1 MKDFQKSKICIA
13 LIALTLVGH
22 AQDWRRLEKEKRY
35 DEALIALETLAA
47 ANPGEQVQ
55 FLRSAVDISLKYLK
69 SPEKALAYADQIS
82 DKAWSSFLRFTILL
96 DAGRDEDALALLK
109 KTPPESFPIEAQ
121 SDAFRRIGLLYQKS
135 GDTDRALAAFH
146 RAIEAPGGGI
156 GEWIWSC
163 KYAADLHRER
173 GETDKEIEL
182 YRLCLSKPVFLA
194 GRNECLFA
202 YVRYLAG
209 AGNFSEA
216 FAVLDAE
223 KPVFD
228 SREPDYWTV
237 RFGIEYARL
246 LAMSGERVKAI
257 DAYDRAERHGASQV
271 QINEIQKERQA
282 LIDLLSSEL

>member
-1 MKDFQKSKICIA
+1 MQTFRTLPIFVA
-13 LIALTLVGH
+13 LLVLTLTAH

-35 DEALIALETLAA
+35 DEALTALETLAV
-47 ANPGEQVQ
+47 ANPGKQVQ
-55 FLRSAVDISLKYLK
+55 FLRSAADISLKYLK
-69 SPEKALAYADQIS
+69 NPERALAYADQLN

-96 DAGRDEDALALLK
+96 DSSREEEAMALLK
-109 KTPPESFPIEAQ
+109 KTPPESFPIETQ

-135 GDTDRALAAFH
+135 GETDRALATYH

-156 GEWIWSC
+156 VEWTWSC
-163 KYAADLHRER
+163 KYAADLHRAR

-194 GRNECLFA
+194 ARNECLFA

-209 AGNFSEA
+209 AGNFDEA

-228 SREPDYWTV
+228 SREPDYWTAK
-237 RFGIEYARL
+237 FGIEHAWL

-257 DAYDRAERHGASQV
+257 DAYDRAERHGATQG
-271 QINEIQKERQA
+271 QINEIQKARQA

>member
-1 MKDFQKSKICIA
+1 MQTSRTLKICIA
-13 LIALTLVGH
+13 LITLTLTAH
-22 AQDWRRLEKEKRY
+22 AQDWRQLEKEKRY
-35 DEALIALETLAA
+35 DEALTALETLAA
-47 ANPGEQVQ
+47 ANPGKQVQ
-55 FLRSAVDISLKYLK
+55 FLRSAADISLKYLK
-69 SPEKALAYADQIS
+69 SPEKALAYADQLN

-96 DAGRDEDALALLK
+96 DSGRAEEALALLK
-109 KTPPESFPIEAQ
+109 KTPPESFPIETQ
-121 SDAFRRIGLLYQKS
+121 TDTFRRIGLLYQKS
-135 GDTDRALAAFH
+135 GDTDQALAAFH

-163 KYAADLHRER
+163 KYAADLHRAR

-202 YVRYLAG
+202 YVKHLAG
-209 AGNFSEA
+209 VGNFTEA

-228 SREPDYWTV
+228 SREPDYWTA

-246 LAMSGERVKAI
+246 LALSGERVKAI

-271 QINEIQKERQA
+271 QITEIQKSRQA